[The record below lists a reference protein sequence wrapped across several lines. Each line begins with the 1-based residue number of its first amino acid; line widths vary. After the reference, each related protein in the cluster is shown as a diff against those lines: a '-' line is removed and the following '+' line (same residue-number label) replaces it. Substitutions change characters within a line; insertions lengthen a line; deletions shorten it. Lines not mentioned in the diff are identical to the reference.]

1 MSTALEPTFSAREAA
16 AILGRS
22 YSWLDQRDRN
32 GDFVLPNGVAL
43 QPSRTAGGYRA
54 FDVETVKEICFCC
67 YRRRWYNMSTLR
79 ESLYR
84 LAEAAYGSRT

>member
-22 YSWLDQRDRN
+22 YSWLDQHDRN
-32 GDFVLPNGVAL
+32 GDFVLPDGTVL
-43 QPSRTAGGYRA
+43 EPSRTAGGYRT

-67 YRRRWYNMSTLR
+67 YRRGRYTMSTLR

-84 LAEAAYGSRT
+84 LCVAAYT